1 VGGSQPVAIPWVEA
15 LGFLRVMTRRVALQ
29 QPMEMALALAIEHQ
43 AVVHFN
49 DSDFSRFPGLR
60 WSNPLL

>member
-15 LGFLRVMTRRVALQ
+15 LGFLRVMTSQVVLQ

-43 AVVHFN
+43 AEVHFN
-49 DSDFSRFPGLR
+49 DSDFSLFPG
-60 WSNPLL
+60 SA